1 MMYMYRKYLK
11 VIFGAF
17 IMAASLLR
25 AQTYVA
31 KGGTA
36 HFFSTTPLEDIEAT
50 SKEATSV
57 FNTQTGELIV
67 SMPIKSFQFSKK
79 LMQEHFNENYMESD
93 KYPKA
98 DFKGKILDLKSFD
111 LSKDGTYAVKVV
123 GELSIH
129 GVKKNRTIDASFT
142 VKGGVV
148 TAYSKFKVVLE
159 DHKVERP
166 QIVWEKI
173 AEVVDVDVNFVYT
186 NYVKK

>member
-1 MMYMYRKYLK
+1 MYPKYLK
-11 VIFGAF
+11 ILFVSS
-17 IMAASLLR
+17 IMAVSLLR

-31 KGGTA
+31 KAGIA

-57 FNTQTGELIV
+57 LNTQTGELIA

-98 DFKGKILDLKSFD
+98 DFRGKIVDLKSFD
-111 LSKDGTYAVKVV
+111 FSKDGTYTVKVS

-129 GVKKNRTIDASFT
+129 GVKQPRTIDASFT

-148 TAYSKFKVVLE
+148 TGAAKFRVVLE
-159 DHKVERP
+159 DHKIERP

-173 AEVVDVDVNFVYT
+173 AEAVDVDVNFVYAA
-186 NYVKK
+186 YVKK